1 MMNPKTNDKRLLIVA
16 AVAVT
21 IGVPVLSALAVPGS
35 ALTVL
40 VLALPFIT
48 MPMLEAATLG

>member
-1 MMNPKTNDKRLLIVA
+1 MNTKTNNKRGLIVT

-21 IGVPVLSALAVPGS
+21 VAVPVLAALAVPSS
-35 ALTVL
+35 AVM
-40 VLALPFIT
+40 VLALAVPFIT

>member
-1 MMNPKTNDKRLLIVA
+1 MNPKTNNKRGLIVA

-21 IGVPVLSALAVPGS
+21 VAVPVLMALAVPSSALAV
-35 ALTVL
+35 
-40 VLALPFIT
+40 LALAIPFIT